1 MMMDNVMKVLDNMK
15 NNGELSEVCHGVL
28 RRLAKKRKKER
39 FWHFFRSI
47 TVILL
52 SLCYLILLFTLD
64 PYLEHHDGYSG
75 FVSWF
80 VIAWHST
87 LLFLIIT
94 LHVVLKV
101 VSDRFNEVDGKYDRL
116 RKEIIDREE
125 EIWNRAVIDRL
136 SRPKV
141 LSLFD
146 EKDVNLYHK

>member
-1 MMMDNVMKVLDNMK
+1 MLMDDVMKVLDNMK

-39 FWHFFRSI
+39 FWHLFRSI

-64 PYLEHHDGYSG
+64 PYLENHKAFNG

-80 VIAWHST
+80 IIAWHST

-125 EIWNRAVIDRL
+125 EIWNRALIDRL

-141 LSLFD
+141 LALFD
-146 EKDVNLYHK
+146 EKNVNLYHK